1 MGNDPLKISIVV
13 PTRNRAEFLKYCL
26 ETCLASPDPDIE
38 VVVSDNNS
46 VDDTRDVVAA
56 IKDERL
62 RYVHP
67 GRDISMRQNFEF
79 ALSHASGDYVIF
91 IGDDDGVVP
100 NGIATLRH
108 LLQKQAPDVVI
119 WRHITYI
126 WPHKENGPKDGLL
139 KFRYRDFCGPLKRLD
154 PQQVFEDFCAAR
166 LINYRDGANI
176 YHGCVSRRV
185 IDAVKATGGEYFQ
198 GQIPDVNTALSNLT
212 VAKSLLWIRNPVTI
226 AGAGE
231 KSNGSAMN
239 APTKHTDQQTKIA
252 ENFTELAEADRI
264 APEID
269 LRIRSIPAYVYANLM
284 RINQDHL
291 AGRAVIDHARWREEV
306 IADMRKFPKQNRCW
320 DVLED
325 FFLKMDPAYS
335 RVPLADPADLT
346 EREETAADGEIPSKK
361 RKSLIGKKDLQTV
374 ASVVAWIQTV
384 TGKPYSPSAN
394 KLIATFKQLVKG
406 LEMRRNVSRLTK

>member
-1 MGNDPLKISIVV
+1 M
-13 PTRNRAEFLKYCL
+13 
-26 ETCLASPDPDIE
+26 
-38 VVVSDNNS
+38 VVSDNNS

-176 YHGCVSRRV
+176 YHGCGEGNGWGVFSGSDPRCEHG
-185 IDAVKATGGEYFQ
+185 AVQ
-198 GQIPDVNTALSNLT
+198 PDG
-212 VAKSLLWIRNPVTI
+212 R
-226 AGAGE
+226 
-231 KSNGSAMN
+231 
-239 APTKHTDQQTKIA
+239 
-252 ENFTELAEADRI
+252 
-264 APEID
+264 EI
-269 LRIRSIPAYVYANLM
+269 
-284 RINQDHL
+284 
-291 AGRAVIDHARWREEV
+291 
-306 IADMRKFPKQNRCW
+306 
-320 DVLED
+320 
-325 FFLKMDPAYS
+325 
-335 RVPLADPADLT
+335 
-346 EREETAADGEIPSKK
+346 
-361 RKSLIGKKDLQTV
+361 
-374 ASVVAWIQTV
+374 ASVD
-384 TGKPYSPSAN
+384 P
-394 KLIATFKQLVKG
+394 
-406 LEMRRNVSRLTK
+406 